1 MQGLR
6 MHAGRVCPA
15 ARLPMNPTQLP
26 AWSSLARRTS
36 PARLPEPGSSAQR
49 QARDLTF
56 DVAGLRA
63 DLSRHW
69 LERDTLPLLLEL
81 AEQAGLPS
89 WRQRLFDGAAVNT
102 SEQRRAWH
110 TALRSDA
117 DAGVVAAR
125 DRMLALADALRAG
138 SLRGATGAPINTVV
152 CCGIGGSDLG
162 PRLVTEALGR
172 PGGAARLHFVANV
185 DPVELAAALAQAQP
199 ERTLIVAISKS
210 FATMETLANTRAAL
224 RWLHA
229 AGIEPARHLYAITAA
244 PARAQAFGV
253 PAAQVIDFADWIGG
267 RYSLWSPCGFPIAL
281 AHGGNA
287 FDELLA
293 GAAALDAHFL
303 TAPLA
308 RNLPALLGLLGVLY
322 INFHGLRTR
331 AVFAYAQRLRYLV
344 PYLQQLEME
353 SLGKRVSRDGAPL
366 GFDTGAVLWGDVG
379 TTAQHSVFQF
389 LHQGTQVAPVDFI
402 TCAAFERSADE
413 RERLLYASALAQADA
428 LAGGDAVLG
437 ADASNAA
444 EPLRCPGGRPS
455 SFITFADFSPR
466 SLGALLALFEHR
478 TFVQSVIWGIN
489 AFDQFGVE
497 IGKKLLSQRLPGQ

>member
-1 MQGLR
+1 
-6 MHAGRVCPA
+6 
-15 ARLPMNPTQLP
+15 MNPTQFP
-26 AWSSLARRTS
+26 AWSALARRTAAA
-36 PARLPEPGSSAQR
+36 PAPSYGALARKPAQE
-49 QARDLTF
+49 LT
-56 DVAGLRA
+56 VEAAGLRA

-69 LERDTLPLLLEL
+69 LADDTLPLLLEL
-81 AEQAGLPS
+81 AEQAELPA
-89 WRQRLFDGAAVNT
+89 WRQRLFDGAAINVT
-102 SEQRRAWH
+102 EQRRAGH

-117 DAGVVAAR
+117 EPALVAAR
-125 DRMLALADALRAG
+125 GRMLALAEALRAG
-138 SLRGATGAPINTVV
+138 TLRGATGAPIDTVV

-162 PRLVTEALGR
+162 PRLVTEALG
-172 PGGAARLHFVANV
+172 PPSGAARLHFVANI
-185 DPVELAAALAQAQP
+185 DPVELAAALAQARP
-199 ERTLIVAISKS
+199 ERTLVVAISKS
-210 FATMETLANTRAAL
+210 FTTMETLANTRAAL

-229 AGIEPARHLYAITAA
+229 AGLAPERQLYAITAA

-253 PAAQVIDFADWIGG
+253 PAAQVLDFPDWVGG
-267 RYSLWSPCGFPIAL
+267 RYSLWSPCGLPIAL
-281 AHGGNA
+281 AHGGGA

-331 AVFAYAQRLRYLV
+331 AVFAYAQRLRYLA

-366 GFDTGAVLWGDVG
+366 GFDTSAVVWGDVG
-379 TTAQHSVFQF
+379 TPAQHSVFQF

-402 TCAAFERSADE
+402 TCAAFEHSADE

-437 ADASNAA
+437 TDASNAA

-455 SFITFADFSPR
+455 SFIAFADFSPR

-497 IGKKLLSQRLPGQ
+497 IGKKLLSKRLPGQ